1 MPNHALQATPDSVSL
16 AIHAPSPAC
25 LSLVVRR
32 LHTFIFMN
40 DIEKLQAE
48 NAELNRKL
56 AETTAKLERKLQ
68 HGLEIPAWNIL
79 EHLFKTAQ
87 YMTVHQCAAHFSVSE
102 SIAHY
107 HVDTLISQDLIRKH
121 ILDHSMLGIT
131 GRPEQTFIISPRGR
145 AFYVSHTPA
154 A

>member
-1 MPNHALQATPDSVSL
+1 
-16 AIHAPSPAC
+16 
-25 LSLVVRR
+25 
-32 LHTFIFMN
+32 MN
-40 DIEKLQAE
+40 DIEKLQAENERLVAE

-56 AETTAKLERKLQ
+56 AETTSKLERKLQ

-87 YMTVHQCAAHFSVSE
+87 YMTVHQCAAHISASE

-107 HVDTLISQDLIRKH
+107 HVDALISQDFIHKH
-121 ILDHSMLGIT
+121 ILDYSLLDSA